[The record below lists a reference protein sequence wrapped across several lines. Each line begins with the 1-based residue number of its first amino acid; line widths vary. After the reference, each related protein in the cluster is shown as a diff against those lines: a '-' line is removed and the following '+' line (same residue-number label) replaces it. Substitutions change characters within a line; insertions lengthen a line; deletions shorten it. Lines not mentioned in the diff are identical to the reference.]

1 MNRKA
6 IAFALGTAFCAFF
19 ALSFLAAPAVA
30 QQAEDNLN
38 DTQRH
43 GRKLLAQNC
52 GVCHLL
58 LVRGTKTYGPPLT
71 KVAAAGSDELA
82 RAFITN
88 GSARMPAFKYHLK
101 PAEIDAI
108 IAYIRTVPE
117 QKGD

>member
-6 IAFALGTAFCAFF
+6 VAFAFVVGTAF
-19 ALSFLAAPAVA
+19 SFLAAPAAA
-30 QQAEDNLN
+30 QKAADNLN

-52 GVCHLL
+52 GVCHLV

-71 KVAAAGSDELA
+71 KVAAANSDELA

-88 GSARMPAFKYHLK
+88 GSNRMPAFKYHLK

>member
-1 MNRKA
+1 MNRQA
-6 IAFALGTAFCAFF
+6 IALVFALATA
-19 ALSFLAAPAVA
+19 AAPAAA
-30 QQAEDNLN
+30 QQAADDLN
-38 DTQRH
+38 DTQGQ
-43 GRKLLAQNC
+43 GRQLLAQNC
-52 GVCHLL
+52 GVCHLV

-71 KVAAAGSDELA
+71 KAAAAKSDELA

-88 GSARMPAFKYHLK
+88 GSGRMPAFKYHLK